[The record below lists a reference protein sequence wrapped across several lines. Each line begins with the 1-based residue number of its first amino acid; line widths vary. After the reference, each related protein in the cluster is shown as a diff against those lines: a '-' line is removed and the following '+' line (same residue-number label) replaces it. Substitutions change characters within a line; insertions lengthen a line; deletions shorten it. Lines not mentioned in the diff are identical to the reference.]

1 MTFIDTWKEPAGKT
15 TYTTTGKEPS
25 STGDKVDLACWLL
38 QGKMDEHLH
47 GSGTVGDV
55 YYGVTRPMGM
65 SLEDT
70 KVLIKE
76 CKNREYLK

>member
-15 TYTTTGKEPS
+15 TYATTGKEPEPY
-25 STGDKVDLACWLL
+25 GDRVDLACWLL
-38 QGKMDEHLH
+38 QGKIDEHLH

-76 CKNREYLK
+76 CKNRGYLR